1 MRAYDKELSVPPL
14 TLMSVFNG
22 IHDPDSLH
30 GVDQSGSLSLQALAY
45 AHKGT
50 YCYCTAHCTVY
61 CTGYCTVYCTAYCTV
76 YCTVYCSVWCNVV

>member
-1 MRAYDKELSVPPL
+1 MMNFSGVTRAYDKELSVPPL

-45 AHKGT
+45 AHTGT
-50 YCYCTAHCTVY
+50 
-61 CTGYCTVYCTAYCTV
+61 
-76 YCTVYCSVWCNVV
+76 